1 LFTVDTVLLKQL
13 YVLFFVELAHRRVWI
28 TGVTAHPHAAWVTQQ
43 ARNVTGDLADADFTA
58 NFLVRGEVG
67 GWLGVGCVPQTPSAG
82 PKVSRSS
89 GLGSLGSASRPLSI
103 RT

>member
-1 LFTVDTVLLKQL
+1 VL
-13 YVLFFVELAHRRVWI
+13 EDERRAVK
-28 TGVTAHPHAAWVTQQ
+28 
-43 ARNVTGDLADADFTA
+43 
-58 NFLVRGEVG
+58 FLIRGEVG
-67 GWLGVGCVPQTPSAG
+67 GWLGVGCVPQAPSAG